1 MEIDIENIDRT
12 GGYNPYQLAW
22 GEEIMFPS
30 TRKLT
35 EYGNRVYNRYPA
47 RSIFLVPRAIL
58 SQYKNKGINVLDPF
72 MGSGTTAVETIIS
85 GNTPIG
91 VEMDPFA
98 RLIADVSSTIF
109 SEKDFSSLKEVLVEI
124 VRRWNTFEPASTPK
138 LAGIERWFKND
149 DLKKLLSLKNCI
161 KAMTPSKYLSFMM
174 VAYADCIK
182 PVSLMERQSLK
193 PYISQK
199 HPKVTKE
206 VIDSFV
212 YSYNV
217 HIEAMKQ
224 MTEVAEPSNIEWIG
238 EDATNFRTESP
249 YIDLAISSPPYIN
262 ALDYT
267 RCVKIEGAMC
277 DCIDNEIAADM
288 RNVQVGHENR
298 KNEDINDIVYNTFKP
313 WYDKILPK
321 DKGRAN
327 TCMAYF
333 NDIYKNLICV
343 YQALK
348 PNGEYHIIIGDNT
361 IKTIEVPT
369 HKIIASLAEYVG
381 YKWFGYYKYK
391 IKDHRTSIPRDN
403 VKNKIQLEYVLMLKK

>member
-149 DLKKLLSLKNCI
+149 DLKKLLSLKSCI

-217 HIEAMKQ
+217 HVEAIKQ
-224 MTEVAEPSNIEWIG
+224 IRRDAADIMTEPG
-238 EDATNFRTESP
+238 YRTGLTE
-249 YIDLAISSPPYIN
+249 A
-262 ALDYT
+262 
-267 RCVKIEGAMC
+267 
-277 DCIDNEIAADM
+277 
-288 RNVQVGHENR
+288 
-298 KNEDINDIVYNTFKP
+298 
-313 WYDKILPK
+313 
-321 DKGRAN
+321 
-327 TCMAYF
+327 
-333 NDIYKNLICV
+333 
-343 YQALK
+343 
-348 PNGEYHIIIGDNT
+348 
-361 IKTIEVPT
+361 
-369 HKIIASLAEYVG
+369 
-381 YKWFGYYKYK
+381 
-391 IKDHRTSIPRDN
+391 
-403 VKNKIQLEYVLMLKK
+403 

>member
-1 MEIDIENIDRT
+1 MEIDIETIDRT
-12 GGYNPYQLAW
+12 GGYNPYQLTW
-22 GEEIMFPS
+22 GEEIAFPS

-58 SQYKNKGINVLDPF
+58 SQHKNKRFNVLDPF
-72 MGSGTTAVETIIS
+72 MGSGTTAVETILS
-85 GNTPIG
+85 GNMPVG

-98 RLIADVSSTIF
+98 RLIANVSSTIF
-109 SEKDFSSLKEVLVEI
+109 NEKDFASLNNVFEEI
-124 VRRWNTFEPASTPK
+124 LRSWSTFEPAYTPK
-138 LAGIERWFKND
+138 LAGIERWFKEND
-149 DLKKLLSLKNCI
+149 FKKLLSLKNCI
-161 KAMTPSKYLSFMM
+161 KTLTPSKYLSFMM

-193 PYISQK
+193 PYISRK
-199 HPKVTKE
+199 HPKETKG

-212 YSYNV
+212 YSYKA
-217 HIEAMKQ
+217 HLDAIKQ
-224 MTEVAEPSNIEWIG
+224 MTEVATPANIKWIG
-238 EDATNFRTESP
+238 DDATNFRTESP
-249 YIDLAISSPPYIN
+249 YIDLAITSPPYIN

-298 KNEDINDIVYNTFKP
+298 KNEDINNTVYKTFKP

-343 YQALK
+343 YQALRL
-348 PNGEYHIIIGDNT
+348 NGEYHIIIGDNI
-361 IKTIEVPT
+361 IKKVEVPT
-369 HKIIASLAEYVG
+369 HKIIASLAESVG
-381 YKWFGYYKYK
+381 YKWFGIYKYQ

-403 VKNKIQLEYVLMLKK
+403 VKNKIQYEYVLMLKK